1 VCKLCRS
8 TGFSVNA
15 TKKPANYPEE
25 FFRRYPIP
33 RSFVQM
39 VLGRLRT
46 DDIYNLIAEYP
57 NPEHRSTAL
66 ATQASMLYVMLY
78 FAPEMLQND
87 QVRRR
92 RVCVYV
98 CVRRRRER
106 EIVCG
111 LSMSA
116 CVWFM
121 CISLCGEGGI
131 HAWWQTGNQ
140 TRADMECGG
149 RAGQDA

>member
-98 CVRRRRER
+98 CVRRRERER
-106 EIVCG
+106 SCMVC
-111 LSMSA
+111 L
-116 CVWFM
+116 
-121 CISLCGEGGI
+121 
-131 HAWWQTGNQ
+131 
-140 TRADMECGG
+140 
-149 RAGQDA
+149 